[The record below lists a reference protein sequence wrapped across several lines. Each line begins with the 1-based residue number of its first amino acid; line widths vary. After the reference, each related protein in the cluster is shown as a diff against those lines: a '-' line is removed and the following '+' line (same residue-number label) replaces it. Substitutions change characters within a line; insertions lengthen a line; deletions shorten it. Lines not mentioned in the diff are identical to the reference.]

1 MAQPAPKQEKQK
13 AGAAKKKQNEPNKKS
28 KGKQVAQPEIPVLID
43 DFDMLEDIFKIGDSP
58 VAPPKK
64 AGKGQKQPLQEIDP
78 TMAVSSNHITILE
91 AKPTDFVRSYNMQQE
106 IAEND
111 FNEDFGSGDKQ
122 FDFSFHFSAL
132 QHPDGSENIEPELP
146 ASLNDSPEELRCASA
161 SNRELP
167 LTLLSPGLGEDDPM
181 GQKNNSRKKK
191 APAKRAAP
199 QQEEA
204 STSKRGSYPE
214 APLTLPED
222 SLCGDIMNIVSKQ
235 MKSRKRK
242 ASVDLSTRVEASMGS
257 RLEEPAPDVDVN
269 NNFEIPDDLS
279 LIGVPLMP
287 IASSTPNNSFAKN
300 KVFRSEDIEENF
312 ENPSPVSPITKAPKQ
327 RAQKRKLCVDKAT
340 KLSADSLAKRNSYY
354 KEHIM
359 LPSPLQSFEKTF
371 FRIKISNEP
380 YFTSPSSG
388 LKHAAEVLMSLFNRN
403 LKRVPNALKK
413 RKLPQ
418 DNQPATAAPPVKKP
432 RASRKASVKET
443 TPPISLDPIELPTS
457 LDIEVPVTLDPLEVP
472 SLDELAPQIP
482 EPVDLPE
489 FEEVAEPQAFAVPK
503 PTKKAQEVAKTNSAK
518 KANGATFKER

>member
-1 MAQPAPKQEKQK
+1 MAQQAPKQEKQK
-13 AGAAKKKQNEPNKKS
+13 AGAAKKKQNEPNKKN
-28 KGKQVAQPEIPVLID
+28 KGKQAPQPEIPIVID

-64 AGKGQKQPLQEIDP
+64 AGKGQKQLLQEIDP

-111 FNEDFGSGDKQ
+111 FDEDFGSGDKQ

-132 QHPDGSENIEPELP
+132 QSPDGRENIEPELP
-146 ASLNDSPEELRCASA
+146 ASLNSPDELRCASS

-167 LTLLSPGLGEDDPM
+167 LTLLSPGVNEDDPM
-181 GQKNNSRKKK
+181 GEENNSCK
-191 APAKRAAP
+191 KRAPTKRPYP
-199 QQEEA
+199 QEEEA
-204 STSKRGSYPE
+204 STSKRGSYPK

-242 ASVDLSTRVEASMGS
+242 ASVDLSTRVGASMGS
-257 RLEEPAPDVDVN
+257 RLDEPVPDVDVN
-269 NNFEIPDDLS
+269 NNFEFPDDLS

-287 IASSTPNNSFAKN
+287 IASSTPNNSFAK
-300 KVFRSEDIEENF
+300 KVSRSEDIEESF
-312 ENPSPVSPITKAPKQ
+312 ENPSPVSPITKAPKK

-340 KLSADSLAKRNSYY
+340 KLPTDSLTQRTTYY

-359 LPSPLQSFEKTF
+359 LPYPLESFDKTF
-371 FRIKISNEP
+371 FRIKVSNEP

-418 DNQPATAAPPVKKP
+418 DDQPEPASPPVKKP
-432 RASRKASVKET
+432 RATRKAAAKEAT
-443 TPPISLDPIELPTS
+443 LPITLDLIELPTS
-457 LDIEVPVTLDPLEVP
+457 LGIEVPVTLDPLEVP

-482 EPVDLPE
+482 EPVELPE
-489 FEEVAEPQAFAVPK
+489 FEEIAEQQAFAVPK
-503 PTKKAQEVAKTNSAK
+503 PPKKAQEVAKPKSTK
-518 KANGATFKER
+518 KANGVTFKER